1 MKHVHTYEEFLN
13 EATFKDLQSFL
24 DDVVTLVQKNKK
36 DFSLENTRGIQLDV
50 VGGFGFKQETVV
62 IDASV
67 IAKELGIPEK
77 FIEEL
82 VSDTF
87 KKYKTVLKKGTIKF
101 GSLYVTYKK

>member
-1 MKHVHTYEEFLN
+1 MKNIHTYEEFLN

-50 VGGFGFKQETVV
+50 VGEFGFNQETVV

-87 KKYKTVLKKGTIKF
+87 KKYKTVLKKGTTKF